1 MYHSGEFEMTIADKK
16 NNMNK
21 RINQRKPYSGE
32 IFFVGKNGF
41 NEGWLRDFSRSGLF
55 IITEASLSV
64 GEIITIAL
72 PFLKNKKDKCRGQIL
87 RCTKEGFGIELFGNR
102 SVVNLKIIK

>member
-1 MYHSGEFEMTIADKK
+1 MTIADKK
-16 NNMNK
+16 SNMDK
-21 RINQRKPYSGE
+21 RINQRRPYSGE

-41 NEGWLRDFSRSGLF
+41 NEGWLKDYSKSGLF
-55 IITEASLSV
+55 IITKARLPL

-72 PFLKNKKDKCRGQIL
+72 PFLNGKKVKCKGQIL

-102 SVVNLKIIK
+102 SVVDLWIIK

>member
-1 MYHSGEFEMTIADKK
+1 MRITNKK

-21 RINQRKPYSGE
+21 RINQRRPYSVE

-41 NEGWLRDFSRSGLF
+41 NEGWLKDFSRSGLF
-55 IITEASLSV
+55 IITEASLCV

-72 PFLKNKKDKCRGQIL
+72 PFLKGKKVKCRGQIL

-102 SVVNLKIIK
+102 SVINLKIIK

>member
-1 MYHSGEFEMTIADKK
+1 MKTYEEYKVTIAVKKSNMDKR
-16 NNMNK
+16 N
-21 RINQRKPYSGE
+21 NQRRPYSGE

-41 NEGWLRDFSRSGLF
+41 NEGWLKDFSRSGLF
-55 IITEASLSV
+55 IITEASLSA

-72 PFLKNKKDKCRGQIL
+72 PFLKNKKIKCRGQIL

>member
-1 MYHSGEFEMTIADKK
+1 MTIADKK

-41 NEGWLRDFSRSGLF
+41 NEGILKDFSRSGLF
-55 IITEASLSV
+55 IITKTRLSA

-72 PFLKNKKDKCRGQIL
+72 PFLKNKKIKCRGQIL

-102 SVVNLKIIK
+102 GVVNLKIIK

>member
-1 MYHSGEFEMTIADKK
+1 MTIADKK
-16 NNMNK
+16 SNMDQ
-21 RINQRKPYSGE
+21 RINQRRPYSGE

-41 NEGWLRDFSRSGLF
+41 DEGWLKDYSKSGLF
-55 IITEASLSV
+55 IITKAHLAL

-72 PFLKNKKDKCRGQIL
+72 PFLNGKKVKCKGQIL

-102 SVVNLKIIK
+102 SVVDLWIIK

>member
-21 RINQRKPYSGE
+21 RINQRRPYSGE
-32 IFFVGKNGF
+32 IFFVGENGF

-55 IITEASLSV
+55 IITKARLSA

-72 PFLKNKKDKCRGQIL
+72 PFLKNKKIKCRGQIL
-87 RCTKEGFGIELFGNR
+87 RCTKEGFGIELFRNR
-102 SVVNLKIIK
+102 SVINLKIIK

>member
-1 MYHSGEFEMTIADKK
+1 MTITDKK
-16 NNMNK
+16 SNIDK
-21 RINQRKPYSGE
+21 RNNQRKPYSGD

-41 NEGWLRDFSRSGLF
+41 NEGILKDFSRSGLF
-55 IITEASLSV
+55 IITKTRLSA

-72 PFLKNKKDKCRGQIL
+72 PFLKNKKVKCRGQIL

>member
-1 MYHSGEFEMTIADKK
+1 MRIANKK
-16 NNMNK
+16 SNMDN
-21 RINQRKPYSGE
+21 RINQRRPYSGE
-32 IFFVGKNGF
+32 IFFAGKNGL

-55 IITEASLSV
+55 IITEARLSV

-72 PFLKNKKDKCRGQIL
+72 PFLKNKKVKCKGQIL

-102 SVVNLKIIK
+102 SVVNFKIIK

>member
-1 MYHSGEFEMTIADKK
+1 MTLGDKK
-16 NNMNK
+16 SKIDK

-55 IITEASLSV
+55 IITGASLSI

-72 PFLKNKKDKCRGQIL
+72 PFLKTKKAKCRGQIL
-87 RCTKEGFGIELFGNR
+87 RHTKEGFGIELFRNR